1 MLRRSSGSSGP
12 SNLVNTVN
20 QSTGI
25 SENQLEVI
33 GHGSG
38 YR

>member
-1 MLRRSSGSSGP
+1 MLKRSSGSSGP
-12 SNLVNTVN
+12 SSLNNTVN

-25 SENQLEVI
+25 SENQLEAI